1 MLLMN
6 KQDDKRGISMEAEKA
21 LRLLG
26 RLEKKVGELY
36 DHFADVFRSD
46 KETWELFT
54 QLCLDEDSHD
64 SVVQYQVRI
73 VRQEPGAFGDLEVSE
88 DEVIRIM
95 EFVDKTISSGQKL
108 TLKQAVELSIKIEG
122 TASESHYRTAL
133 AQNNPALGELIRNLG
148 VSDEEHSKRLR
159 DFVISRNL

>member
-1 MLLMN
+1 
-6 KQDDKRGISMEAEKA
+6 MEAEKA

-36 DHFADVFRSD
+36 DHFCEVFRSD
-46 KETWELFT
+46 EEAKALFE
-54 QLCLDEDSHD
+54 QLCLDEDSHN

-73 VRQEPGAFGDLEVSE
+73 VRQEPGAFGSVKVSE
-88 DEVIRIM
+88 KEINSIM
-95 EFVDKTISSGQKL
+95 ELIDRTISSERKL

-133 AQNNPALGELIRNLG
+133 SQSNPQLGELIRNLG
-148 VSDEEHSKRLR
+148 VSDEEHSKKLM
-159 DFVISRNL
+159 DFVVSQDL